1 MRRYLGTV
9 RRPPTEARPS
19 ARLTVSRSL
28 TLPPWPTRVVHWLC
42 VVASGLGLPG
52 NLAAVTLA
60 ELVDQPRLTAKKFAS
75 YFADFAYELNG
86 PIQPAAAFLARE
98 KGDCDD
104 YAVLA
109 DFVLKKHNLGTRL
122 IHIRLTGRVAHA
134 VCYVTE
140 NKAYLDYNN
149 RAVFFTL
156 TRCGSEI
163 RDIAAKVAD
172 SLQSSWTTASE
183 FSYSYDTRR
192 KLMIATISQTGEP
205 VGSPAPGRSS
215 PFNVD

>member
-1 MRRYLGTV
+1 MSSF
-9 RRPPTEARPS
+9 PNN
-19 ARLTVSRSL
+19 
-28 TLPPWPTRVVHWLC
+28 PPWSTRALVWLC
-42 VVASGLGLPG
+42 VLTTSFGLPAH
-52 NLAAVTLA
+52 LAAVTLTDLL
-60 ELVDQPRLTAKKFAS
+60 EQPRLTAKKFAS

-86 PIQPAAAFLARE
+86 PIQPADVFLSRE

-109 DFVLKKHNLGTRL
+109 DFVLRKHNLATRL

-134 VCYVTE
+134 VCYVTD

-156 TRCGSEI
+156 TRCGPEI

-172 SLQSSWTTASE
+172 SLQSTWTTASE
-183 FSYSYDTRR
+183 FSYSYETRR

-205 VGSPAPGRSS
+205 VGNPSPGRPS